1 MTLDVTVD
9 VTLSS
14 VKRVLPVAKIK
25 GCKLHARKSKISAIA
40 PKPEVISRMSL

>member
-1 MTLDVTVD
+1 MTLD

-25 GCKLHARKSKISAIA
+25 GCKLHARKSKISAIT
-40 PKPEVISRMSL
+40 PKPEVNSRMSL